1 MPAYTDYDDLEDYA
15 IHFHDA
21 ARLIERE
28 LNNDF
33 GKEIRD
39 IADRL
44 SAMVKEQKY
53 GKVNE

>member
-1 MPAYTDYDDLEDYA
+1 MPAYTDYDDLEDYV

-39 IADRL
+39 IADKL
-44 SAMVKEQKY
+44 SEMIKEQKY
-53 GKVNE
+53 GKLNE